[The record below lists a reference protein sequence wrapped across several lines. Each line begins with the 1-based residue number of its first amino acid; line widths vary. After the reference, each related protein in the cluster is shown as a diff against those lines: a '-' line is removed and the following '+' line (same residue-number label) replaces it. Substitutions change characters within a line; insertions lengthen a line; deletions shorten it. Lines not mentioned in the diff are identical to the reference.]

1 MRSDQVLSGIPVIKV
16 RPTKLGSLDNELYLV
31 YWLSLRK
38 QGRKMRPGSR
48 YDQKVWER
56 EAEVEAEPARL
67 LLERETIIGSYFN
80 SESQYPVSGLY
91 HRVINSLCMYVH
103 T

>member
-16 RPTKLGSLDNELYLV
+16 KPTKLGSLDNGKRQQLYLV

-67 LLERETIIGSYFN
+67 FLERETII
-80 SESQYPVSGLY
+80 VS
-91 HRVINSLCMYVH
+91 IP
-103 T
+103 